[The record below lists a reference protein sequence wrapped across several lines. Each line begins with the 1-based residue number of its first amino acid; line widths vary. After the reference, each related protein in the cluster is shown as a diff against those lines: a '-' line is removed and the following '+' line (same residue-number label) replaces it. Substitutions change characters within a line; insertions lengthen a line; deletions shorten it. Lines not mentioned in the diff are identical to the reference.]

1 MQKKNMV
8 RLKSQPDNRKNAI
21 ELKGQQT
28 TERMH
33 SGKKRS

>member
-1 MQKKNMV
+1 MQKKNAI
-8 RLKSQPDNRKNAI
+8 RLKSQPNNRKNAF

-28 TERMH
+28 MERMH